1 MIGGASTKTLI
12 GAFGAIREIE
22 IVSSCPGVTI
32 PSETTR
38 AFRKMNLSFF
48 FEEVWAAVGPA
59 IPDVTGISAQARAA
73 VATVSTRLPL
83 PKNTG

>member
-1 MIGGASTKTLI
+1 M
-12 GAFGAIREIE
+12 
-22 IVSSCPGVTI
+22 TI

-59 IPDVTGISAQARAA
+59 IPDVTGISAHASSAA
-73 VATVSTRLPL
+73 VAAVSTRLPL
-83 PKNTG
+83 PENTG